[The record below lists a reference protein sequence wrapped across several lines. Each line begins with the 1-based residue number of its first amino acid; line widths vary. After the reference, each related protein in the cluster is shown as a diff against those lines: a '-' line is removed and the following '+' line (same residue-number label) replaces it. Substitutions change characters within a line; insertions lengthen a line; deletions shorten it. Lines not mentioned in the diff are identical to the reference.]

1 MTIKAKLLTLT
12 GIGLL
17 VLGLISLFLIY
28 KDAFVPYMEAKS
40 VETIVHENE
49 KISLAIGD
57 LQRERVASV
66 RYAGEP
72 TEENKRFLEEVRSKV
87 NLHKETMGDL
97 WNQLETT
104 RRAIDQGGFTAPKAF
119 ESFTEIIARLIDRV
133 EENRRKVTSPSFRTE
148 LRNQYFLLRFKEYAG
163 QERSTLAEI
172 FTKGKITMELNERF
186 YSVYFGQKYY
196 GELFLS
202 GVSPDIKKAFHEM
215 VKDDQVEKFRNM
227 VRLNTVEGVAPGEWV
242 KVSTERIDNI
252 EKVERLFLQS
262 VIKKAEEASSKAM
275 TAMVFLI
282 VVLAFILIFSVIFSF
297 RVSNFIASSIQKMVS
312 AIEDVVK
319 RQSFN
324 TRIEMASKDE
334 FGVLAQNMNEL
345 FASLEDIVSEIKEVA
360 ISAGDGDFS
369 KRIRAD
375 LKGDL
380 LVVKDNINNL
390 MQSLEGVVNEIK
402 EVAISAGDG
411 DFSKRIRADLKGDLL
426 VVKDNINNLMQSLE
440 GVVNEIKEV
449 AISAGD
455 GDFSKRIRADLKGDL
470 LVVKDNINNLMQSL
484 EGVLKEIGAVMTAVA
499 SGDFSKR
506 ISSDLKGD
514 LFIIKDK
521 INKVVEVLEYL
532 VNAIVS
538 FANASVEISKA
549 MEIIEGGARNQAEST
564 KRMASA
570 VEEMSTA
577 VEETT
582 KNTEDASMF
591 VENAYKVVED
601 ASVFMG
607 SFNQSMVEVKEKGNR
622 ITQVTEA
629 IHDIAEQV
637 NLLALNAAIEA
648 ARAGEQGRGFAVVAD
663 EVRRL
668 AEQVGKMAS
677 SVNEITR
684 DVTFSLEEG
693 VKNTEKV
700 NRSFS
705 QIKTSIENIKEKL
718 NGVVVSMEE
727 TSAGI
732 REIVNSAENL
742 KSIGTNN
749 AAAAE
754 ETLAKMVEMV
764 KVVENAKSRIEELK
778 K

>member
-12 GIGLL
+12 DIGLL
-17 VLGLISLFLIY
+17 VFGLISLFLIY
-28 KDAFVPYMEAKS
+28 KEAFVPYMEAKS
-40 VETIVHENE
+40 VETIVRENE

-119 ESFTEIIARLIDRV
+119 ESFTGIIARLIDRV
-133 EENRRKVTSPSFRTE
+133 EENRRKVTSPSFRNDV
-148 LRNQYFLLRFKEYAG
+148 RNQYFLLRFKEYAG

-202 GVSPDIKKAFHEM
+202 GVSPDIKKVFHEM

-227 VRLNTVEGVAPGEWV
+227 VRLNTVEGVDPGEWV
-242 KVSTERIDNI
+242 RVATERIDNI

-262 VIKKAEEASSKAM
+262 VIKNAEEVSSKAM
-275 TAMVFLI
+275 TGMIFLI
-282 VVLAFILIFSVIFSF
+282 VVLAFILIFSVILSF
-297 RVSNFIASSIQKMVS
+297 RVSNFIASSIQRMVS

-324 TRIEMASKDE
+324 TRIEIASKDE

-345 FASLEDIVSEIKEVA
+345 FASLENIVSEIKEVA

-380 LVVKDNINNL
+380 LVVKDNINSL
-390 MQSLEGVVNEIK
+390 MQSLEGVI
-402 EVAISAGDG
+402 
-411 DFSKRIRADLKGDLL
+411 
-426 VVKDNINNLMQSLE
+426 
-440 GVVNEIKEV
+440 
-449 AISAGD
+449 
-455 GDFSKRIRADLKGDL
+455 
-470 LVVKDNINNLMQSL
+470 
-484 EGVLKEIGAVMTAVA
+484 KEIGAVMTAVA

-582 KNTEDASMF
+582 KNTENASMF

>member
-40 VETIVHENE
+40 VETIVRENE

-133 EENRRKVTSPSFRTE
+133 EENRRKVTSPSFRNDV
-148 LRNQYFLLRFKEYAG
+148 RNQYFLLRFKEYAG

-202 GVSPDIKKAFHEM
+202 GVSQDIKKVFHEM

-227 VRLNTVEGVAPGEWV
+227 VRLNTVEGVDPGEWV
-242 KVSTERIDNI
+242 RVSTERIDNI

-275 TAMVFLI
+275 TQMIFLI

-297 RVSNFIASSIQKMVS
+297 RVSNFIASSIQRMVS

-390 MQSLEGVVNEIK
+390 MQSLE
-402 EVAISAGDG
+402 EVI
-411 DFSKRIRADLKGDLL
+411 
-426 VVKDNINNLMQSLE
+426 
-440 GVVNEIKEV
+440 
-449 AISAGD
+449 
-455 GDFSKRIRADLKGDL
+455 
-470 LVVKDNINNLMQSL
+470 
-484 EGVLKEIGAVMTAVA
+484 KEIGAVMTAVA

-549 MEIIEGGARNQAEST
+549 MEIIEGGARSQAEST